1 MWLVVF
7 VVFFFFFF
15 FQAEDGIRDAQESRG
30 LGDVYKR
37 QVAMEVR
44 CPDRGAALCRRPG
57 AQVDHLEAEHPI
69 KRCCRRDPLE
79 RHHVDVSQ
87 NRKRGMDQ
95 RGDAMEMGD
104 DELSSE
110 DEGGSLNLKKL
121 RIQTFSPS
129 LMVAQRRLLSDVQQ
143 LVSENAGWRML
154 QPAVQVSVEMKKED
168 PFSAYLYVSVL
179 SRDLLLEV
187 HVPPRYPYEPPA
199 VTLVKPPM
207 PEVTA
212 VLPLHDRVLLLRAV
226 HQSLW
231 TCTSSL
237 DQVVREIIEI
247 LHPDP
252 RFSAQV
258 SVQV

>member
-37 QVAMEVR
+37 QVVSTQSTGGTQVQHGAVAME
-44 CPDRGAALCRRPG
+44 
-57 AQVDHLEAEHPI
+57 VDHLEAEHPI